1 MESSSSVK
9 DTSEVIM
16 PNTDNSMST
25 DEIDSYNDPLFVS
38 NIPNGAYKWNK
49 QNFCKFCKK
58 GVIKMSRHLKHVHK
72 DEDDVRKMNALPRK
86 SEEKRQIQEQL
97 RREGNY
103 KYNKES
109 LRRNKG
115 FIMPQTRP
123 RNKKHIE
130 AKSYLPCVYCKGF
143 FGKKYLY
150 KHHERCFM
158 NISRR
163 KTKKVALESQLLL
176 ENYSFGTSD
185 SFKNNIVLEMTNDEI
200 TQTAIGDFLIMKFGE
215 SIYSK
220 LKKQHNANYIRQRM
234 RQTARLLI
242 IAKSIDDELEDL
254 EDLLQPK
261 NYDTII
267 KSVKIL
273 GDYNE
278 SSGEYGIS
286 ALPLKIGH
294 NLRKFASV
302 LQTLGI
308 MTSNTNTIQK
318 SRHFL
323 DLMNSEYIVVASQ
336 ALTSLNHKKFNKP
349 KYLPVTEDVKKLTV
363 YVQRQMS
370 TYSEALKNKGDSDSY
385 IKLAQATLV
394 ALLLFNRRRT
404 GEIQRITRR
413 FPQGNKCQN
422 IH

>member
-1 MESSSSVK
+1 
-9 DTSEVIM
+9 
-16 PNTDNSMST
+16 
-25 DEIDSYNDPLFVS
+25 
-38 NIPNGAYKWNK
+38 
-49 QNFCKFCKK
+49 
-58 GVIKMSRHLKHVHK
+58 
-72 DEDDVRKMNALPRK
+72 
-86 SEEKRQIQEQL
+86 
-97 RREGNY
+97 
-103 KYNKES
+103 
-109 LRRNKG
+109 
-115 FIMPQTRP
+115 
-123 RNKKHIE
+123 
-130 AKSYLPCVYCKGF
+130 
-143 FGKKYLY
+143 
-150 KHHERCFM
+150 M

-294 NLRKFASV
+294 NLRKCASV

-404 GEIQRITRR
+404 GEIQRITLEDFHKGINAKTSIDVSDDLSAIEKLMLNQLQRIEIIGKKGR
-413 FPQGNKCQN
+413 GVPVLLRSSHVAALNLLLQHRNAVGIPESNNFVFARVSPTAKTPMDACKEIRELSSEAGLKAPETIRSTLLQKHIATVSQLVTVGY
-422 IH
+422 